1 LSLDVANTSAAAHG
15 LDVAGLRADFPLLQ
29 RPMNGRR
36 LAFLD
41 SAASAQ
47 KPQCVIDAERECYE
61 TYYAN
66 IHRGVYALS
75 QQSTQRYEAVRKI
88 VKRFI
93 NAPDER
99 EVVFV
104 RGATEAI
111 NLVAQSFVR
120 PKLSAGD
127 EILITGMEHHANIV
141 PWQLVAEAT
150 GAKLVVAPVLDNGE
164 LDMATLAEQISER
177 TRFVSVVHVSN
188 TLGTINPVS
197 DIIALAHAKG
207 IPVLVDGAQSAPHMP
222 VDVQALGADFY
233 CFSAHKTYG
242 PSGAG
247 VLWGR
252 LEHLQAMPPYQGGG
266 DMIRNVTFAQSDY
279 ADPPQRFEAGTPN
292 IAGVIA
298 MGTGLEYIESVG
310 REPIVAHEQH
320 LLAYANAQLEA
331 IEGFRVIGT
340 APHKTGVISFV
351 LEGIHPHDIGT
362 ILDMEGVAVR
372 SGHHCT
378 QPLMERFA
386 VPATTRASFGLY
398 NDEADVDALVSGLH
412 RVKAML
418 SQ

>member
-1 LSLDVANTSAAAHG
+1 MSARAFDTPVSDRSVDVAA
-15 LDVAGLRADFPLLQ
+15 LRADFPILQ
-29 RPMNGRR
+29 QPMNGHR

-66 IHRGVYALS
+66 IHRGVYYLS
-75 QQSTQRYEAVRKI
+75 QYSTQRYESVRRI

-120 PKLSAGD
+120 PMLTAGD

-150 GAKLVVAPVLDNGE
+150 GARLVVAPVLDNGE
-164 LDMATLAEQISER
+164 LDMATLESQITER
-177 TRFVSVVHVSN
+177 TRFISVVHVSN
-188 TLGTINPVS
+188 TLGTINPVEK
-197 DIIALAHAKG
+197 IIELGHAKG
-207 IPVLVDGAQSAPHMP
+207 VPVLVDGAQSAPHMP
-222 VDVQALGADFY
+222 VDVQAMGADFY

-252 LEHLQAMPPYQGGG
+252 LAHLESMPPYQGGG
-266 DMIRNVTFAQSDY
+266 DMIRTVTFEKSEY
-279 ADPPQRFEAGTPN
+279 APPPQRFEAGTPN
-292 IAGVIA
+292 IAGTIA
-298 MGTGLEYIESVG
+298 MGTGLEYIEAVG
-310 REPIVAHEQH
+310 RERIAAHEQS
-320 LLAYANAQLEA
+320 LLAYANEQLA
-331 IEGFRVIGT
+331 VIDGFRLIGN
-340 APHKTGVISFV
+340 APHKTGVISFTLDGV
-351 LEGIHPHDIGT
+351 HPHDMGT

-372 SGHHCT
+372 AGHHCT
-378 QPLMERFA
+378 QPLMERFG
-386 VPATTRASFGLY
+386 VPATVRASFGVY
-398 NDEADVDALVSGLH
+398 NDEADVDALITGLK
-412 RVKAML
+412 RVREIF
-418 SQ
+418 S

>member
-1 LSLDVANTSAAAHG
+1 VSARAFDTPVSDRSVDVAA
-15 LDVAGLRADFPLLQ
+15 LRADFPILQ
-29 RPMNGRR
+29 QPMNGHR

-66 IHRGVYALS
+66 IHRGVYYLS
-75 QQSTQRYEAVRKI
+75 QYSTQRYESVRRI

-120 PKLSAGD
+120 PMLTAGD

-150 GAKLVVAPVLDNGE
+150 GARLVVAPVLDNGE
-164 LDMATLAEQISER
+164 LDMATLESQITER
-177 TRFVSVVHVSN
+177 TRFISVVHVSN
-188 TLGTINPVS
+188 TLGTINPVEK
-197 DIIALAHAKG
+197 IIELGHAKG
-207 IPVLVDGAQSAPHMP
+207 VPVLVDGAQSAPHMP
-222 VDVQALGADFY
+222 VDVQAMGADFY

-252 LEHLQAMPPYQGGG
+252 LAHLESMPPYQGGG
-266 DMIRNVTFAQSDY
+266 DMIRTVTFEKSEY
-279 ADPPQRFEAGTPN
+279 APPPQRFEAGTPN
-292 IAGVIA
+292 IAGTIA
-298 MGTGLEYIESVG
+298 MGTGLEYIEAVG
-310 REPIVAHEQH
+310 RERIAAHEQS
-320 LLAYANAQLEA
+320 LLAYANEQLA
-331 IEGFRVIGT
+331 VIDGFRLIGN
-340 APHKTGVISFV
+340 APHKTGVISFTLDGV
-351 LEGIHPHDIGT
+351 HPHDMGT

-372 SGHHCT
+372 AGHHCT
-378 QPLMERFA
+378 QPLMERFG
-386 VPATTRASFGLY
+386 VPATVRASFGVY
-398 NDEADVDALVSGLH
+398 NDEADVDALITGLK
-412 RVKAML
+412 RVREIF
-418 SQ
+418 S